1 MARTQGV
8 LCAQAWAFLS
18 SKNDKSSFLIPGF
31 DGAFLSHESKDA
43 LWDKF
48 YTSARALTDWLK
60 QVIEK
65 LGHKKRRQMCPL
77 YVTGLFKPGER
88 KSIEPSHCPGVGTV
102 RLPI

>member
-1 MARTQGV
+1 MVHSYRTNRRMRYGT
-8 LCAQAWAFLS
+8 S
-18 SKNDKSSFLIPGF
+18 SIRLRG
-31 DGAFLSHESKDA
+31 
-43 LWDKF
+43 
-48 YTSARALTDWLK
+48 RWLK